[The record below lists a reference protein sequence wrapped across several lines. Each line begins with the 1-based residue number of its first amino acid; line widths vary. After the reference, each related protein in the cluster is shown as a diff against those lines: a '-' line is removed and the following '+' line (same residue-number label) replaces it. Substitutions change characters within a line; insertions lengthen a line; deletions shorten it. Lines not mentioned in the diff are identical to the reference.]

1 MLIKRYIEFPAF
13 TGVEERKMFIYL
25 PNDYQTSEK
34 YYPVLYM
41 FDGQN
46 VFLDYEA
53 TYGRAWRLQEYLD
66 FTGTDL
72 IVVAIECHRGINGER
87 NDEYGPFEMYVDE
100 GDHVA
105 FADDT
110 LAWFIDVLKPQIDE
124 EFRTMQDREHT
135 YVAGSSMGGLL
146 ATYALVKYNEV
157 FSKAGSLS
165 PAYLLCRNKML
176 NLIKKYDGLDGVLYT
191 DYGTDDLAVPKAMKD
206 FIDVNGLL
214 SLKGI
219 CVTSRI
225 IKDGVHNE
233 ETWEKQVPFMI
244 QVLMY
249 E

>member
-1 MLIKRYIEFPAF
+1 MLIKRSIEFPAF
-13 TGVEERKMFIYL
+13 TGEEERKMFIYL

-66 FTGTDL
+66 YTQTDL
-72 IVVAIECHRGINGER
+72 IVVAVECHRGVNGER
-87 NDEYGPFEMYVDE
+87 NDEYGPFEMYVDD
-100 GDHVA
+100 GDHLA
-105 FADDT
+105 YADQT
-110 LAWFIDVLKPQIDE
+110 LDWFINTLKPNIDE
-124 EFRTMQDREHT
+124 KYRTLWDREHT

-146 ATYALVKYNEV
+146 SIYALLKYNDI
-157 FSKAGSLS
+157 FSKAASLS
-165 PAYLLCRNKML
+165 PAYFLCRKKMMDF
-176 NLIKKYDGLDGVLYT
+176 IKQYDCFDGVLYT
-191 DYGTDDLAVPKAMKD
+191 DYGTDDLEVPRALKD
-206 FIDVNGLL
+206 FIDVNRQL
-214 SLKGI
+214 SLKGL

-225 IKDGVHNE
+225 IKDGIHNE